1 MTTNRRDFLGHLG
14 ATAVLGTFPL
24 SEMRL
29 PDLLAIEEAREA
41 QAREE
46 FDMSWTAKL
55 AGKKH
60 KACFDCAEIDNG
72 AGVLRSSMWEN
83 QYVSTLG
90 TERSDII
97 TVMILRHNAAV
108 LGLTQ
113 DLWDKY
119 GIGAQ
124 KGAKSFLTDKET
136 DKNPALLGAAD
147 GVPANLEAMLLKPFL
162 ARGGVVL
169 LCGVALRNWS
179 GTVATKDG
187 VSRDEAYKRTLAGLV
202 PGTIVQPSGV
212 FAAVRAGQEG
222 CAYVR
227 AS

>member
-1 MTTNRRDFLGHLG
+1 MSTNRREFLGTL
-14 ATAVLGTFPL
+14 TASAMLGTLPL
-24 SEMRL
+24 SEIGL
-29 PDLLAIEEAREA
+29 DDILATEEA
-41 QAREE
+41 QKAREE

-60 KACFDCAEIDNG
+60 RACFDCAEIEGG
-72 AGVLRSSMWEN
+72 AGTLRASLWEN
-83 QYVSTLG
+83 QYVATLG
-90 TERSDII
+90 ADRADII
-97 TVMILRHNAAV
+97 TVLILRHNASV

-113 DLWDKY
+113 EMWDRY

-124 KGAKSFLTDKET
+124 KGVKSFLTDKET
-136 DKNPALLGAAD
+136 DRNPVLTGSAE
-147 GVPANLEAMLLKPFL
+147 GVSANIEAMLLRAFQ

-179 GTVATKDG
+179 ATIATKDG
-187 VSRDEAYKRTLAGLV
+187 VSREEAYKRTVAGVV
-202 PGTIVQPSGV
+202 PGAIVQPSGV

>member
-1 MTTNRRDFLGHLG
+1 MTTNRREFLGTLT
-14 ATAVLGTFPL
+14 ASAVLGTIPL
-24 SEMRL
+24 SEMRFQDIL
-29 PDLLAIEEAREA
+29 VAEEAR

-60 KACFDCAEIDNG
+60 KACFDCPEIDGG
-72 AGVLRSSMWEN
+72 AGTLRASLWEN

-90 TERSDII
+90 ANRADIA
-97 TVMILRHNAAV
+97 TVLILRHNAVV

-113 DLWDKY
+113 EMWDKY

-136 DKNPALLGAAD
+136 DKNPVLMGAAE
-147 GVPANLEAMLLKPFL
+147 GVPANIEAMLLKPFL
-162 ARGGVVL
+162 ARGGIAL

-179 GTVATKDG
+179 ATIATKDG
-187 VSRDEAYKRTLAGLV
+187 VSREEAYKRAVAGIV

-227 AS
+227 A

>member
-1 MTTNRRDFLGHLG
+1 MTTNRREFLGTLS
-14 ATAVLGTFPL
+14 ASAMLGTLPL
-24 SEMRL
+24 SDIRFA
-29 PDLLAIEEAREA
+29 DILATEEAQ

-46 FDMSWTAKL
+46 FDMSWTAKV

-60 KACFDCAEIDNG
+60 KACFDCAEIDG
-72 AGVLRSSMWEN
+72 GTGPLRASMWEN

-90 TERSDII
+90 ADRADIM

-108 LGLTQ
+108 LALTQ
-113 DLWDKY
+113 EMWDKY

-136 DKNPALLGAAD
+136 DKNPILMSAAD
-147 GVPANLEAMLLKPFL
+147 GVPANVEGMLLKPFL
-162 ARGGVVL
+162 SRGGVVL
-169 LCGVALRNWS
+169 VCGVALRNWS
-179 GTVATKDG
+179 GTIATKDG
-187 VSRDEAYKRTLAGLV
+187 VSREEAYKRTLAGLV

-222 CAYVR
+222 CSYVR